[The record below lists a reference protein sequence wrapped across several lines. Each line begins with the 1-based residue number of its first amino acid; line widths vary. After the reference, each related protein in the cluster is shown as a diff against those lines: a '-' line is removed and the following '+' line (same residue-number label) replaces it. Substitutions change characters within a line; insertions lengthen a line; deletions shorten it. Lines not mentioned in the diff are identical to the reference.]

1 MLCVEISGVK
11 IKKGSIVLAEEFE
24 LDLESYG
31 AGFEGFSAGKCVLQS
46 CPCLSLGDE
55 LGTGPEISERP
66 SY

>member
-1 MLCVEISGVK
+1 MLYVEVSGVK

-31 AGFEGFSAGKCVLQS
+31 AGFEGFLAGKCVLWS
-46 CPCLSLGDE
+46 CPCLSFGDE
-55 LGTGPEISERP
+55 LGAGPEISERP